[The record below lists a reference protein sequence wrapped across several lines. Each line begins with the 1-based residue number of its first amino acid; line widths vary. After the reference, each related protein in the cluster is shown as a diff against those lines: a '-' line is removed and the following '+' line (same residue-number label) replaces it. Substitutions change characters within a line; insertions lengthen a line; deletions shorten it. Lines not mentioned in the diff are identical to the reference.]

1 MTGTDDTFDAIVVGG
16 GQAGL
21 AMGYHLRRLG
31 LDFVVLDAGSEVGET
46 WRTRWDSLILFTPAQ
61 YSGLPGMA
69 FPAERDNYPTK
80 DDMADYL
87 RTYASVFEL
96 PVHLGSRVTS
106 LAKDNGTYLA
116 RTGSRDY
123 RSRQVVVATGP
134 FQVPVVPPMSS
145 DVDDDVTQVHSFT
158 YRRPDEL
165 PDGRTLVVGGGNS
178 GFQIAEELA
187 TSRTVDLAIGTKA
200 MRLPQRFLGRDLF
213 WWLDK
218 IRIYRA
224 AADSRLG
231 RRLQARPDPV
241 IGSSIRRLRDI
252 GVNFRARCAH
262 ARGRR
267 IGFEDGSECEYDA
280 IVWAT
285 GFRTDHSW
293 LQVPGVFNEQGGI
306 VHRRGV
312 SPLPGLY
319 FLGLPWL
326 HTRGSALLGRVGTDA
341 AHLSKQISVLR
352 R

>member
-1 MTGTDDTFDAIVVGG
+1 VTSTVDTFDAIVVGG

-46 WRTRWDSLILFTPAQ
+46 WRTRWDSLVLFTPAQ
-61 YSGLPGMA
+61 YSSLPGMA
-69 FPAERDNYPTK
+69 FPAERDTYPTK
-80 DDMADYL
+80 DDVADYL
-87 RTYASVFEL
+87 HSYATAFEL

-106 LAKDNGTYLA
+106 LAKDNGTYVA
-116 RTGSRDY
+116 RTGSQDY
-123 RSRQVVVATGP
+123 RAQHVIVATGP
-134 FQVPVVPPMSS
+134 FQVPVVPAISS
-145 DVDDDVTQVHSFT
+145 DVDDDVVQVHSST
-158 YRRPDEL
+158 YRRPEQL
-165 PDGRTLVVGGGNS
+165 PEGRTLVVGGGNS

-200 MRLPQRFLGRDLF
+200 VRLPQRFLGRDLF

-218 IRIYRA
+218 IGIYRA
-224 AADSRLG
+224 ASDSRLG

-252 GVNFRARCAH
+252 GVTFRGRCTR

-319 FLGLPWL
+319 FLGLSWL
-326 HTRGSALLGRVGTDA
+326 HSRGSALLGWVGTDA
-341 AHLSKQISVLR
+341 AHLSEQISVLR